1 MIIALWWIA
10 WNTRNLF
17 VFEKKMLE
25 PQRAVA
31 KAEAMAQAYARV
43 KMSKGKV
50 AARTEVTRKVSW
62 LSPPQGTYKI
72 NFDAAINRE
81 THQGGLGVVIRGGN
95 GSVLTAAVQQINF
108 NGDVAQIGA
117 AAVKLGIQ
125 MAKDG
130 EWTPLIIETDCKE
143 VVELVLQK
151 KSSRTEIC
159 WIIADIQNKM
169 EGDNMTVIRHIPS
182 CACFS

>member
-10 WNTRNLF
+10 WYARNLF
-17 VFEKKMLE
+17 VVEKKMLE

-31 KAEAMAQAYARV
+31 KAEAMVEAYARV

-50 AARTEVTRKVSW
+50 AARTEVTRKVRW
-62 LSPPQGTYKI
+62 LPPPQGTYKI
-72 NFDAAINRE
+72 NFDAAINIE
-81 THQGGLGVVIRGGN
+81 THQGVLGVVIRDGN
-95 GSVLTAAVQQINF
+95 GSVLAAAVQQINF

-143 VVELVLQK
+143 VVELVMQK

-169 EGDNMTVIRHIPS
+169 EGDSKLRML
-182 CACFS
+182 